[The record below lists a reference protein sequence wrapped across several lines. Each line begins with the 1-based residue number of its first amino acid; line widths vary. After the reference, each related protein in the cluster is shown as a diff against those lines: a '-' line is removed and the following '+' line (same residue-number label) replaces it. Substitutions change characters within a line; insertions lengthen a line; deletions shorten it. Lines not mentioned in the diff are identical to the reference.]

1 MPKIST
7 PAEGEFHHLFRLYDV
22 PDDHV
27 VVTYSEMDTFRQ
39 CPLKHHW
46 AYRERWAK
54 TPKVGSA
61 LAKGTLWHNVLE
73 THYEMIRRGETD
85 PDKLR
90 AFALREYLIDPDN
103 GQQDADQVLIEWMY
117 DGYVE
122 HYGTDPEWEILA
134 TEVAGQVPLPH
145 ESGRYHLR
153 FKIDMLVRQRST
165 GKVWLVDHKS
175 ARDFTRQAEID
186 IDDQFGL
193 YTWALRKLGIPVFGF
208 IRSDT
213 RTQRNKG
220 PMTAEQRFR
229 RVLTYRTGTEL
240 RNIAADAADTA
251 DHAWGGEPVRHSS
264 PAPDRCTWRCDFL
277 EAHLMVR
284 KGADEER
291 VLPDFG
297 FHQNEK
303 KHREYEPNP
312 ALSALDGSS

>member
-85 PDKLR
+85 LDRLR
-90 AFALREYLIDPDN
+90 AFALREYLIDPEN

-134 TEVAGQVPLPH
+134 TEVAGQVPLPLPK
-145 ESGRYHLR
+145 YHLR

-165 GKVWLVDHKS
+165 GKIWLVDHKS

-193 YTWALRKLGIPVFGF
+193 YTWALRRLGIPVFGF

-229 RVLTYRTGTEL
+229 RVLTYRTDVEL
-240 RNIAADAADTA
+240 HNIAVDAADTA

-264 PAPDRCTWRCDFL
+264 PAPQMCTWRCDFL

-297 FHQNEK
+297 FHRNEK

>member
-1 MPKIST
+1 MPKIPKTST
-7 PAEGEFHHLFRLYDV
+7 PEEGEFHHLFELYDV
-22 PDDHV
+22 PEGDV

-46 AYRERWAK
+46 SYRERWAK

-61 LAKGTLWHNVLE
+61 LSRGTLWHNVLE

-85 PDKLR
+85 PQVLR
-90 AFALREYLIDPDN
+90 DFALREYLVDPAN
-103 GQQDADQVLIEWMY
+103 GSQDDDQVLVEWMY
-117 DGYVE
+117 DGYVD
-122 HYGTDPEWEILA
+122 HYGVDPEWEILA
-134 TEVAGQVPLPH
+134 TEVAGQVPLPLPK
-145 ESGRYHLR
+145 YHLR

-229 RVLTYRTGTEL
+229 RVLTYRTDTEL
-240 RNIAADAADTA
+240 HNIAVDAADTA
-251 DHAWGGEPVRHSS
+251 HRAWGGEPVRHSS

-277 EAHLMVR
+277 EVHLMTR
-284 KGADEER
+284 KGTDEKHA
-291 VLPDFG
+291 LPDFG
-297 FHQNEK
+297 FHQTEK

-312 ALSALDGSS
+312 ALGSL